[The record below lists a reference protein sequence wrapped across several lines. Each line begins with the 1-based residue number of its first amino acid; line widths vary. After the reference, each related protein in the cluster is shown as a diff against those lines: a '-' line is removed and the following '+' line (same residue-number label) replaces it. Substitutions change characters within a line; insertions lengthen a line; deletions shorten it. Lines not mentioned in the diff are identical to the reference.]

1 MTNTGRPNRA
11 DEVRQERRRK
21 PGSTVNYGVKLGVPE
36 DHLDPQ
42 YEHRWVN
49 DVGNRVASLE
59 ADDWDK
65 APMEGRSVEKR
76 HVGTDSGR
84 PTSAVLMRK
93 RKEWYED
100 DQKEKRKPLDEMD
113 KAIKRGTAHRSSG
126 EAELSGDVAYTPGT
140 NSIDTPR
147 GVSIKE

>member
-1 MTNTGRPNRA
+1 MTAERTTRA
-11 DEVRQERRRK
+11 EEMRQERRRK
-21 PGSTVNYGVKLGVPE
+21 PGETTHYGLKLHVPE
-36 DHLDPQ
+36 SKKDPA
-42 YEHRWVN
+42 YVYRHVN